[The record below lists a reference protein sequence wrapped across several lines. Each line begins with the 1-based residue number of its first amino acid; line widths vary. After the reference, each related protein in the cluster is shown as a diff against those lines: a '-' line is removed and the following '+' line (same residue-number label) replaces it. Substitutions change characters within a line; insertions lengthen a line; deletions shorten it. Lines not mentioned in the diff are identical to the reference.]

1 MHALIVSILAASTA
15 IRILLVSYCIGSG
28 SIILSQVLG
37 PGIVPA
43 ISASVLDPVHTWDH
57 LAEACFWLDN
67 SPSIW
72 MTDINRSRYS
82 VRGYRAIYTPG
93 TRIVAPPLV
102 VAFLGETLVC
112 PDDNN
117 NNNQLLSLSKVIHA
131 VLLLVAD
138 IIGAYC
144 IFHLGK
150 RVLEME
156 DMTNEA
162 EMERQTILCDKIINN
177 DGKGKCNKQL
187 VIPGIL
193 RPDRGWIV
201 DLPSKILPPE
211 KTLSSPTDNVSNGD
225 GVPSSIILDDRD
237 PLILL
242 NQLPLVVAVLYF
254 CNPMSIIANANGS
267 LRGLWDLFM
276 LLSFYYATMSSTTIS
291 KEGIPTKVKSAT
303 MVAFYLSIAIYAD
316 AGYVAFIVPI
326 LLWRGLCVPTNTTS
340 TTFQRTPSRDW
351 KLVFVLFIVSTA
363 GLHYL
368 ASLLVGGD
376 ISAYRP
382 VLIQTILPN
391 VAFVQQDGSGSVPG
405 PSMGLHW
412 YMFVQMF
419 DRFRTYFTV
428 FVSGI
433 PAMFLIPLTIRLH
446 RYPSVL
452 VSSCLSLV

>member
-1 MHALIVSILAASTA
+1 MHALIVSILAAATV
-15 IRILLVSYCIGSG
+15 IRILLISYCIGSG

-57 LAEACFWLDN
+57 LKEACFWLYNTPSMWTTDVN
-67 SPSIW
+67 S
-72 MTDINRSRYS
+72 SRYS

-112 PDDNN
+112 PDYNSNN
-117 NNNQLLSLSKVIHA
+117 HLLSLRKVIQA
-131 VLLLVAD
+131 ILLLVAD

-144 IFHLGK
+144 IYHLGE

-162 EMERQTILCDKIINN
+162 EMERETILYDKIINN
-177 DGKGKCNKQL
+177 DGEGKCNKQH

-193 RPDRGWIV
+193 RPERGWIV

-211 KTLSSPTDNVSNGD
+211 QTLIESSLTDDVSNG
-225 GVPSSIILDDRD
+225 RN

-254 CNPMSIIANANGS
+254 CNPMSIVANANGS
-267 LRGLWDLFM
+267 LRGLWDSFM
-276 LLSFYYATMSSTTIS
+276 LLSFYYATMPSTTIS

-303 MVAFYLSIAIYAD
+303 MVAFNLSIAIYAD

-326 LLWRGLCVPTNTTS
+326 LLWRGICVPTKTTS
-340 TTFQRTPSRDW
+340 TAFQRTLSRDW
-351 KLVFVLFIVSTA
+351 KLVFVLFIVSTV

-419 DRFRTYFTV
+419 DRFRPYFTV

-433 PAMFLIPLTIRLH
+433 PAMFVIPLMIRLH

-452 VSSCLSLV
+452 VSPCLSLVIFWFPFHKQ